1 MCCSAAAVHC
11 ASCPLRLR
19 STHPRAPDLSALP
32 AHQPLRRALRQPP
45 AVPAGLLTPVRPGS
59 ARAARLPSPR
69 ASSVSAHAARL
80 RGADAWAAARRRGGP
95 KSADHVD
102 ILGHAGVLE
111 DIGLIAAGHG
121 AEVQDRFVSRVR
133 DIAAAINV
141 EDERPPKR

>member
-1 MCCSAAAVHC
+1 
-11 ASCPLRLR
+11 
-19 STHPRAPDLSALP
+19 
-32 AHQPLRRALRQPP
+32 
-45 AVPAGLLTPVRPGS
+45 VRPGS

-69 ASSVSAHAARL
+69 ASPVSAHAARL